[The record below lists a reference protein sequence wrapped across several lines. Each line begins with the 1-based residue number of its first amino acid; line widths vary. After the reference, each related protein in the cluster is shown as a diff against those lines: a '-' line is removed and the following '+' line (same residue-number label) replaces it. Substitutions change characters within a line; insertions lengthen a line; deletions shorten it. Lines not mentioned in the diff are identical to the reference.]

1 MKLRPNSRLEEVTR
15 QLDRIKRAQS
25 YQDDPPLSP
34 AASSLTS
41 GGHIPTPGSIKQ
53 EAFSVQ
59 LDLASAFGL
68 DLLDNE
74 ASQVS
79 ARTLEGYYLSGID
92 IARLFRMYARQP
104 KHSLP
109 EKIV

>member
-1 MKLRPNSRLEEVTR
+1 MQSRLEEVTR

-25 YQDDPPLSP
+25 YQDDIPLSP
-34 AASSLTS
+34 APSSLAS
-41 GGHIPTPGSIKQ
+41 GGHLATPGSTGQ
-53 EAFSVQ
+53 DGLPQ

-79 ARTLEGYYLSGID
+79 AQSLESYYLNGMD
-92 IARLFRMYARQP
+92 IAKLFRMYGS
-104 KHSLP
+104 HLSLRFH
-109 EKIV
+109 E